1 MNTFPLLDPARRAP
15 GPSAEYAERA
25 PRTRRRRRRRRA
37 SFGRVLM
44 ALAVAATVLV
54 VGHDPAQGAAAEV
67 DSTRLSG
74 STRYETAVEI
84 AETYVDEV
92 ESDRSRAAIDTVIIT
107 SGEDGHFAYAL
118 PTPALSRLHDA
129 PLLLTPPGELHGS
142 VTTFLTRHDISSVII
157 VGGTGVVSEAVER
170 SIEAI
175 SGIDVTRIDGADEYA
190 TAVEVAELV
199 GPTPGS
205 PGEIRG
211 EGRTALLAT
220 GEAFADA
227 LAAGP
232 LAYRGEHPILLT
244 RSAELPAAVS
254 TFLTDSR
261 TEHVIIL
268 GGNAAVNA
276 DVENDV
282 KRLGIT
288 VERWRG
294 SDRFATA
301 VDLAEALLG
310 FDTPQECFDDSGDIG
325 LAYGWRSPDAIVSG
339 PLLGELCAAL
349 LLTERDTL
357 PSVVEDFLESDDY
370 VTGDA
375 NGKLRFTVFGGA
387 AAVANS
393 AVNEATD
400 AAALVALGATFE
412 AFEGGCHFTV
422 TFAEPVRTAD
432 AEIFG
437 NYLYGN
443 SPFESGEV
451 QDVAA
456 GSGVSTTKAVVTLL
470 NGDVGTGATVPTGC
484 ATPLQARD
492 RIGIVSGQIR
502 AASDNRRVGRVEFFI
517 AEDETAPTLTMNATE
532 GSGKVWVESSEPLL
546 LPVVGGNR
554 VADVD
559 VVFQRA
565 NVPDATQQVQLVDG
579 VTRFEIELP
588 SAFGTSLK
596 IGDTVS
602 IAADEVRD
610 LAGNANGAIKQVVA
624 RDTVAP
630 QVSRITVTE
639 PKPVTQASVTLNGT
653 DGQDA
658 RDALEIRA
666 KADTAA
672 DGAAGNHWTI
682 DLDVRGSRPSSWS
695 STQVTA
701 VQVSDATRRIQ
712 VMALNTAVETADV
725 DDVVDALNASRAFNQ
740 LFVAVVVNGNSSDS
754 PVDTGGRMKL
764 TGGTSTVDLTLE
776 WTEAVRTG
784 DSPTDCTRST
794 DHPVRVRLIEID
806 ADGNGTTDFD
816 LEGFTFGT
824 SDVIFI
830 VGDSGD
836 SIIADRA
843 TCDTATPG
851 VRPGTLVARI
861 QSASIDSLPSTRST
875 AVVRSGAVTDLAGNA
890 NARQTGVSLQRP

>member
-1 MNTFPLLDPARRAP
+1 MNISPQLDPARRAP
-15 GPSAEYAERA
+15 GPPAAYAERA
-25 PRTRRRRRRRRA
+25 PRTRRRRRRGRA
-37 SFGRVLM
+37 SFGRALI
-44 ALAVAATVLV
+44 ALALAATVLV

-67 DSTRLSG
+67 DSKRLSG

-84 AETYVDEV
+84 AETYVAEV
-92 ESDRSRAAIDTVIIT
+92 ESDRSRATIDTVIIT
-107 SGEDGHFAYAL
+107 SGEDRHFAYAL

-129 PLLLTPPGELHGS
+129 PLLLTPPDELHAS
-142 VTTFLTRHDISSVII
+142 VTTFLTRYDISTALI
-157 VGGTGVVSEAVER
+157 VGDTSVVSEAVER
-170 SIEAI
+170 SIRAI
-175 SGIDVTRIDGADEYA
+175 SGIAVTRIEGSDEYA

-199 GPTPGS
+199 GWSPGS

-244 RSAELPAAVS
+244 RSAELPGAVS

-294 SDRFATA
+294 SDRFGTA
-301 VDLAEALLG
+301 VDIAEALLG

-375 NGKLRFTVFGGA
+375 NGKLRFTVFGGS

-432 AEIFG
+432 AEDISV
-437 NYLYGN
+437 YLNGN
-443 SPFESGEV
+443 SPFESAEV
-451 QDVAA
+451 EGTPDA
-456 GSGVSTTKAVVTLL
+456 GTGTSTTKAVVTLA
-470 NGDVGTGATVPTGC
+470 GGTTNSGAAVPTGC
-484 ATPLQARD
+484 TAPLRARD
-492 RIGIVSGQIR
+492 RIGIVSGEIR
-502 AASDNRRVGRVEFFI
+502 AAADNRRVGRVEFFV
-517 AEDETAPTLTMNATE
+517 ADDETPPTLTMNATE
-532 GSGKVWVESSEPLL
+532 GSDTVWVESSEPLVESVKDSDAQVA
-546 LPVVGGNR
+546 VVFERSGI
-554 VADVD
+554 ADATVD
-559 VVFQRA
+559 VA
-565 NVPDATQQVQLVDG
+565 LEAG
-579 VTRFEIELP
+579 VTRFEVELP

-610 LAGNANGAIKQVVA
+610 LAGNANEAIKRVVD
-624 RDTVAP
+624 RDTTP
-630 QVSRITVTE
+630 PRVSRITVTE
-639 PKPVTQASVTLNGT
+639 PTPVTQASVTLNGT
-653 DGQDA
+653 DAQDNSQA
-658 RDALEIRA
+658 ALEVRA
-666 KADTAA
+666 KAGTAA

-712 VMALNTAVETADV
+712 VMALATAVDTADV

-740 LFVAVVVNGNSSDS
+740 LFVAEVTGVATDV
-754 PVDTGGRMKL
+754 PVDTGGRVRL
-764 TGGTSTVDLTLE
+764 AGGTSTADLTVQ
-776 WTEAVRTG
+776 WTEAVQ
-784 DSPTDCTRST
+784 DCDTAN
-794 DHPVRVRLIEID
+794 DDPVRVRLIEID

-816 LEGFTFGT
+816 LDGFTFGA
-824 SDVIFI
+824 SDVVFI
-830 VGDSGD
+830 DGDSGD
-836 SIIADRA
+836 SIIAGRA
-843 TCDTATPG
+843 TCDTTTPG

-861 QSASIDSLPSTRST
+861 QSASLDSLPTTRST

-890 NARQTGVSLQRP
+890 NARQTGVPLQRP

>member
-1 MNTFPLLDPARRAP
+1 MNMSALPDPARRAP

-25 PRTRRRRRRRRA
+25 PRTRRRTRPRRNSPR
-37 SFGRVLM
+37 FGRALM

-54 VGHDPAQGAAAEV
+54 VGHAPAQGAAAEV

-92 ESDRSRAAIDTVIIT
+92 ESDQRRSIDTVIIT
-107 SGEDGHFAYAL
+107 SGDDRHFAYAL

-129 PLLLTPPGELHGS
+129 PLLLTPPEELHAS
-142 VTTFLTRHDISSVII
+142 VTTFLTRHDISSAII
-157 VGGTGVVSEAVER
+157 VGGTSVVSEAVER

-175 SGIDVTRIDGADEYA
+175 SGIAVTRIEGDDEYA

-244 RSAELPAAVS
+244 RSAELPAGVS
-254 TFLTDSR
+254 TFLTSSR

-268 GGNAAVNA
+268 GGNAAVSA

-294 SDRFATA
+294 SDRFGTA
-301 VDLAEALLG
+301 VDIAEALLG

-339 PLLGELCAAL
+339 PLLGELCAVL
-349 LLTERDTL
+349 LLTEHDTL
-357 PSVVEDFLESDDY
+357 PPVVEDLLESDDY

-375 NGKLRFTVFGGA
+375 SGKLSFTVFGGP
-387 AAVANS
+387 AAVADS
-393 AVNEATD
+393 AVDEATD

-432 AEIFG
+432 AGEVG

-451 QDVAA
+451 QGVAA

-492 RIGIVSGQIR
+492 RIGIVSGKIR

-517 AEDETAPTLTMNATE
+517 AEDETPPTLTMNATE
-532 GSGKVWVESSEPLL
+532 GSGKVWVESSEPL
-546 LPVVGGNR
+546 VESGSDSDDQVE
-554 VADVD
+554 
-559 VVFQRA
+559 VVFERLGFA
-565 NVPDATQQVQLVDG
+565 DSAVNVALEAG

-588 SAFGTSLK
+588 AAFATSLK

-610 LAGNANGAIKQVVA
+610 LAGNANVAIKRVVA

-653 DGQDA
+653 DAQDNSQP
-658 RDALEIRA
+658 ALEVRA
-666 KADTAA
+666 KVGTAS

-712 VMALNTAVETADV
+712 VMALDTAVDTADV
-725 DDVVDALNASRAFNQ
+725 DNVVDALNASSAFNQ
-740 LFVAVVVNGNSSDS
+740 LFVAEVTGSGADS

-824 SDVIFI
+824 SDVTFI
-830 VGDSGD
+830 VGETGD
-836 SIIADRA
+836 SFIAGRA
-843 TCDTATPG
+843 TCDTTTPG

-861 QSASIDSLPSTRST
+861 QSASIDNLPSTRST

>member
-1 MNTFPLLDPARRAP
+1 MNISPLLDPARRAP

-25 PRTRRRRRRRRA
+25 SRTRRRWRL
-37 SFGRVLM
+37 GRVLM
-44 ALAVAATVLV
+44 ALALAATVLV

-92 ESDRSRAAIDTVIIT
+92 ESDRSRATIDTVIIT
-107 SGEDGHFAYAL
+107 SGEDRHFAYAL

-129 PLLLTPPGELHGS
+129 PLLLTPPGELHDS
-142 VTTFLTRHDISSVII
+142 VTTFLTRYDISSALI
-157 VGGTGVVSEAVER
+157 VGDASVVSEEVER
-170 SIEAI
+170 SITAI
-175 SGIDVTRIDGADEYA
+175 SGIDVTRIDGPDEYA

-199 GPTPGS
+199 GWSPGS

-244 RSAELPAAVS
+244 RSSELPEAVS
-254 TFLTDSR
+254 TFLSDSR

-276 DVENDV
+276 DVENEV
-282 KRLGIT
+282 TRLGIT

-294 SDRFATA
+294 SDRFGTA
-301 VDLAEALLG
+301 VDIAEALLG

-349 LLTERDTL
+349 LLTELEFL
-357 PSVVEDFLESDDY
+357 PSVAEDFLESDDF

-375 NGKLRFTVFGGA
+375 NGKLRFTVFGGT
-387 AAVANS
+387 AAVSNRALD
-393 AVNEATD
+393 EATD

-432 AEIFG
+432 AEDISV
-437 NYLYGN
+437 YLNGN
-443 SPFESGEV
+443 SPFEADEV
-451 QDVAA
+451 EGTPDA
-456 GSGVSTTKAVVTLL
+456 GSGTSTTKAVVTLA
-470 NGDVGTGATVPTGC
+470 DGTTNSGAAVPTGC
-484 ATPLQARD
+484 TAPLRARD
-492 RIGIVSGQIR
+492 RIGIVSGEIR
-502 AASDNRRVGRVEFFI
+502 AAADNRRVGRVEFFV
-517 AEDETAPTLTMNATE
+517 ADDETPPTLTMNATE
-532 GSGKVWVESSEPLL
+532 GSSTVWVESSEPLVESINDSDAQVE
-546 LPVVGGNR
+546 VVFERSGI
-554 VADVD
+554 ADVPVD
-559 VVFQRA
+559 VA
-565 NVPDATQQVQLVDG
+565 LEAG
-579 VTRFEIELP
+579 VTRFEIAIP

-610 LAGNANGAIKQVVA
+610 LAGNANAAIKRVVA
-624 RDTVAP
+624 RDTAAP
-630 QVSRITVTE
+630 RVSRITVTE
-639 PKPVTQASVTLNGT
+639 PAPVTQASVILNGT

-658 RDALEIRA
+658 RPALEIRA
-666 KADTAA
+666 KEATAA

-712 VMALNTAVETADV
+712 VMALDTAVDTATV

-740 LFVAVVVNGNSSDS
+740 LFVAEVTGSGADS
-754 PVDTGGRMKL
+754 PVDTGGRVRL
-764 TGGTSTVDLTLE
+764 AGGASTADLTVH
-776 WTEAVRTG
+776 WTEAVQ
-784 DSPTDCTRST
+784 DC
-794 DHPVRVRLIEID
+794 DPQNDDPVRVRLIEID

-816 LEGFTFGT
+816 LDGFTFGT
-824 SDVIFI
+824 SDVMFI
-830 VGDSGD
+830 DGDAGD

-843 TCDTATPG
+843 TCDITTPG

-861 QSASIDSLPSTRST
+861 RSASIDSLPSTRST

-890 NARQTGVSLQRP
+890 NARQTGVRLQRP

>member
-1 MNTFPLLDPARRAP
+1 MNMSPLLDPARRAP

-25 PRTRRRRRRRRA
+25 SRTRRRSRL
-37 SFGRVLM
+37 GRVLI
-44 ALAVAATVLV
+44 ALALAATVLV

-92 ESDRSRAAIDTVIIT
+92 ESDRSRATIDTVIIT
-107 SGEDGHFAYAL
+107 SGEDQHFAYAL

-129 PLLLTPPGELHGS
+129 PLLLTPPDELHAS
-142 VTTFLTRHDISSVII
+142 VTTFLTRHNITSVYI
-157 VGGTGVVSEAVER
+157 VGGTGVVSDEVES
-170 SIEAI
+170 SITAI
-175 SGIDVTRIDGADEYA
+175 SGIAVTRIEEVDEYA

-199 GPTPGS
+199 GWSPGS
-205 PGEIRG
+205 RGEIRG

-244 RSAELPAAVS
+244 RSLELPAAVS

-294 SDRFATA
+294 SDRFGTA
-301 VDLAEALLG
+301 VDIAEALLG

-375 NGKLRFTVFGGA
+375 NGKLRFTVFGGS

-393 AVNEATD
+393 AVDEATD

-432 AEIFG
+432 AEIVG
-437 NYLYGN
+437 NYLNGN
-443 SPFESGEV
+443 TPFESGEV
-451 QDVAA
+451 QGVAA
-456 GSGVSTTKAVVTLL
+456 GSGVRTTKAVVTLAG
-470 NGDVGTGATVPTGC
+470 GDVGTGATVPTGC
-484 ATPLQARD
+484 TTALQARD
-492 RIGIVSGQIR
+492 RIGIVSGEIR
-502 AASDNRRVGRVEFFI
+502 AAADNRRVGRVEFFV
-517 AEDETAPTLTMNATE
+517 ADDETPPTLTINATE
-532 GSGKVWVESSEPLL
+532 GSGTVWVESSEPL
-546 LPVVGGNR
+546 VESAGDSDTH
-554 VADVD
+554 VA
-559 VVFQRA
+559 VVFERSGIA
-565 NVPDATQQVQLVDG
+565 DEAVNVELSAG
-579 VTRFEIELP
+579 VTRFQAAVP
-588 SAFGTSLK
+588 AGFGDILK

-610 LAGNANGAIKQVVA
+610 LAGNANVAVKRVVA
-624 RDTVAP
+624 RDTTAP
-630 QVSRITVTE
+630 RVSRITVAE
-639 PKPVTQASVTLNGT
+639 PTPVSQASVTLNAS
-653 DGQDA
+653 DGQDSVAGLRIEA
-658 RDALEIRA
+658 RAGA
-666 KADTAA
+666 GA
-672 DGAAGNHWTI
+672 DGAIGNDWTI

-712 VMALNTAVETADV
+712 VIALDTAVDTADV

-740 LFVAVVVNGNSSDS
+740 LFVAEVVNGNNSDA
-754 PVDTGGRMKL
+754 PVDTGGRRKL
-764 TGGTSTVDLTLE
+764 MGGTSTADLTVH
-776 WTEAVRTG
+776 WTEAVQ
-784 DSPTDCTRST
+784 DCDTAN
-794 DHPVRVRLIEID
+794 DDPVRVRLIEID

-816 LEGFTFGT
+816 LDGFTFGA
-824 SDVIFI
+824 SDVVFI
-830 VGDSGD
+830 DGDSGE
-836 SIIADRA
+836 SIIAGRA
-843 TCDTATPG
+843 ACDTTTPG

-861 QSASIDSLPSTRST
+861 RSASLDSLPTTRST

-890 NARQTGVSLQRP
+890 NARQTGVPLQRP